1 MRCSDCGDAK
11 GKLSDALPR
20 KIPSETVAALTDV
33 VRELEARSCAE
44 VVLEIRSRS
53 GSYAHAHARFGA
65 LIAAVALFVLLFSPW
80 PFKPLWVVIDA
91 IVMYGIGVLIARQSD
106 SIRHLM
112 TTERERATQVRTVA
126 SSVFFERGVANTARE
141 SGVVIYHGLLEQ
153 RIEILAD
160 RGVLLAVPPLEW
172 NGILAAARATRSSDP
187 KALIEIV
194 RSLTPL
200 LQQHLPRLED
210 DRDELANVPRFETE

>member
-1 MRCSDCGDAK
+1 
-11 GKLSDALPR
+11 LPK

-33 VRELEARSCAE
+33 VREIEARSCAE

-65 LIAAVALFVLLFSPW
+65 LIAAVALVVLLFSSW
-80 PFKPLWVVIDA
+80 SFKPMWVVIDTLLVYA
-91 IVMYGIGVLIARQSD
+91 IGVMLARQSD
-106 SIRHLM
+106 AVRRLM
-112 TTERERATQVRTVA
+112 TTERERATQVRTIA

-141 SGVVIYHGLLEQ
+141 SGVVIYHGLLE
-153 RIEILAD
+153 RRVEILAD

-172 NGILAAARATRSSDP
+172 NSVLAAARSMRSSDP
-187 KALIEIV
+187 KVLIEIM
-194 RSLTPL
+194 RALQPL
-200 LQQHLPRLED
+200 LERDLPRLED